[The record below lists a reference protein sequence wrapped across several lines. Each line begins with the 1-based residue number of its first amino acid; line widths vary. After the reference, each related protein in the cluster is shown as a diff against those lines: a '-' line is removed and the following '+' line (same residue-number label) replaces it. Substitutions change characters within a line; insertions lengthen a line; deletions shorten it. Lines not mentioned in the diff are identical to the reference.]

1 MLRGVLKNAKS
12 PTIRMAM
19 VAVALIAAV
28 LAVVANERWRWGY
41 PKRVLFERGNAVS
54 WLETVARSDYRM
66 YDRNDVASL
75 MRYVASE
82 GLLVGES
89 KPQVESRLGIPF
101 AWKPPPGGSE
111 PTDFHFLIGLGPL
124 WNGPGP
130 PELCCC
136 FNADGKCVKVI
147 APEGVEQLFMP
158 NPSFEISR

>member
-19 VAVALIAAV
+19 VAVAVIAAV

-41 PKRVLFERGNAVS
+41 PRRVLFERGNAVS
-54 WLETVARSDYRM
+54 WLETVARNDYRM
-66 YDRNDVASL
+66 YDQNDVASL

-89 KPQVESRLGIPF
+89 KEKVQSRLGIPF
-101 AWKPPPGGSE
+101 AWKLLPEGSE
-111 PTDFHFLIGLGPL
+111 PTDFFFLIGIGPL

-147 APEGVEQLFMP
+147 SPHSEQPRKLVRPELKP
-158 NPSFEISR
+158 L